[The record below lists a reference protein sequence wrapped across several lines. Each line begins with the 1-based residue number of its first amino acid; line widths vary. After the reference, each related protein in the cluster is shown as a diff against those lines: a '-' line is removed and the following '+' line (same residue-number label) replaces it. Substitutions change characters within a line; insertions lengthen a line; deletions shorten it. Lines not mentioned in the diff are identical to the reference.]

1 MKYYLL
7 FETCFSTLLEYLL
20 FEKKT
25 DFWLSSIWKGV
36 WLTIPWSKKLKNP
49 WFFQVFHWPPPRWR
63 RFQSS
68 SGRVPSRELLWHRRR
83 RVVTRVRASMF
94 YWFYIICLEKQQ
106 KMAVGQKKTNRRY
119 CTDHPQVEGF
129 ILRFL
134 VIWATLEPSN
144 IFYLKW
150 LLSHPRKASS
160 IIKNSRISSITVVW
174 TIYIWLYM
182 LLLYIIYTNI
192 YALHSRMNKYMCV
205 CTYTYT
211 YIHIHM

>member
-1 MKYYLL
+1 MAWWNIIFYLKHVFQHSSNIFYL
-7 FETCFSTLLEYLL
+7 KKKNGFLIIFYLKRGLTDHPLIKKAKKPMVFSS
-20 FEKKT
+20 F
-25 DFWLSSIWKGV
+25 S
-36 WLTIPWSKKLKNP
+36 LT
-49 WFFQVFHWPPPRWR
+49 PPRWR

-174 TIYIWLYM
+174 TIYVKLPDGRTWKRDL
-182 LLLYIIYTNI
+182 
-192 YALHSRMNKYMCV
+192 SRFPADWW
-205 CTYTYT
+205 
-211 YIHIHM
+211 

>member
-1 MKYYLL
+1 MAWWNIIFYLKHV
-7 FETCFSTLLEYLL
+7 FQHSSNIFYLK
-20 FEKKT
+20 KKT

-174 TIYIWLYM
+174 TIYYIGLCKAGSGELTGYQEHLTLKCWRGS
-182 LLLYIIYTNI
+182 LLTRVY
-192 YALHSRMNKYMCV
+192 V
-205 CTYTYT
+205 
-211 YIHIHM
+211 